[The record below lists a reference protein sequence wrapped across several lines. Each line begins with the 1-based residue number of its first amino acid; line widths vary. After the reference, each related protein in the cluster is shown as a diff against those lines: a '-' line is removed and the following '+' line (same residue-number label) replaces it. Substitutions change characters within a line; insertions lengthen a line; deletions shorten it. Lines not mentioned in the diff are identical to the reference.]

1 MDMSKILFYS
11 IVLALLF
18 VSFFFVPRRIK
29 FMYIGFVAGYFLFFT
44 NQNLFSVISAGNEV
58 LWTLGS
64 AKLK

>member
-1 MDMSKILFYS
+1 MEMIKILFYGS
-11 IVLALLF
+11 VLALLS
-18 VSFFFVPRRIK
+18 VSFFLVPRRIK
-29 FMYIGFVAGYFLFFT
+29 FMYIGLVAGYFLFCT

>member
-1 MDMSKILFYS
+1 M
-11 IVLALLF
+11 LALLV

-29 FMYIGFVAGYFLFFT
+29 FMYIGFVAGYFLFCT

>member
-1 MDMSKILFYS
+1 MIKILFYG
-11 IVLALLF
+11 IVLALLS
-18 VSFFFVPRRIK
+18 VSFFLVPRRIK
-29 FMYIGFVAGYFLFFT
+29 FMYIGLVAGYFLFCI

>member
-29 FMYIGFVAGYFLFFT
+29 FMYIGFVAGYFLFCT
-44 NQNLFSVISAGNEV
+44 NQNLFSVISTGNEV

-64 AKLK
+64 ASLK